1 MNSFPVPLDN
11 LISYVKA
18 LHPEGGPLSHLS
30 DAVTVAARL
39 DEQSDALIGHF
50 VDQARHSGAS
60 WSMIGTSMGVSKQA
74 AQQRFVTALV
84 PEGGEMFSR
93 FTQRARNTLAA
104 AGRIAGADRVDAA
117 QIAAGLLS
125 EPEGLAAKVIHGAG
139 ISDEQFYAAFGVQ
152 AAGRDADAAAGR
164 DADAAASGD
173 ADAAAIQALRFTS
186 AGKAALK
193 GTLKAA
199 LRLGH
204 NYIGTEHLLLGLLF
218 AEGDAAQTLIAA
230 GLDAGRVE
238 AGLADEF
245 ARIQASRRAA
255 TL

>member
-152 AAGRDADAAAGR
+152 AAGRDADAAAG
-164 DADAAASGD
+164 GD